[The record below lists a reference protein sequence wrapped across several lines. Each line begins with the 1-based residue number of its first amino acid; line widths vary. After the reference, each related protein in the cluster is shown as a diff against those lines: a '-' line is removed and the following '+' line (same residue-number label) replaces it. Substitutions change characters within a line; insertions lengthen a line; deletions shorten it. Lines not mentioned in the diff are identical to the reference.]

1 MPHIRRK
8 RAYCICVHEFGY
20 LKKKKRGMVCL
31 RQINLIDPL

>member
-20 LKKKKRGMVCL
+20 LKKKKKTWNGL
-31 RQINLIDPL
+31 LKAD

>member
-20 LKKKKRGMVCL
+20 LKKKTWNGLLKA
-31 RQINLIDPL
+31 D